1 MMRPALKVR
10 YSLLF
15 EREHNTLKLPIAG
28 LCPVLVSGCT
38 GLHACTSG
46 LTGYGPQRGGR
57 GLMWG
62 TPTELHHTCIMICSH
77 RAGLEGVAEL
87 ANASQGAAVAAA
99 TDASERVRR
108 SVAATAASA
117 VAKVSPADS
126 GVDASDAGTQRSPTA
141 ADGTKAKARR
151 TGEVSSP
158 QRAAHRQQAAGSA
171 TYRGHV
177 DSPGSA
183 SASHTT
189 AAAARPAGLRQSLPH
204 AESAAE
210 FVRQESMR
218 SGGGGGGGGGSGG
231 TAQQADDD
239 SGGGG
244 RGQQQAVGEVAPGDR
259 LPKGEHAP
267 DDIEGVSLY

>member
-1 MMRPALKVR
+1 
-10 YSLLF
+10 
-15 EREHNTLKLPIAG
+15 
-28 LCPVLVSGCT
+28 
-38 GLHACTSG
+38 
-46 LTGYGPQRGGR
+46 
-57 GLMWG
+57 MWG
-62 TPTELHHTCIMICSH
+62 TPTELHHTCITFCSH

-117 VAKVSPADS
+117 VAKVSSADS
-126 GVDASDAGTQRSPTA
+126 GVDASDAGTQHSPTA
-141 ADGTKAKARR
+141 ADGTKAEARR

-158 QRAAHRQQAAGSA
+158 QRAAHRQQAAGAA
-171 TYRGHV
+171 TDRGHV

-189 AAAARPAGLRQSLPH
+189 AAAARPAGLWQLLPH

-218 SGGGGGGGGGSGG
+218 SGGGGGGSGG